1 MTIMKR
7 ALATVLSGVVL
18 STLIA
23 TGAIAEQ
30 KPSTQNRTINEPTTV
45 DLERAY
51 LDKFGS

>member
-1 MTIMKR
+1 MKR
-7 ALATVLSGVVL
+7 TIATVLSGVVL

-23 TGAIAEQ
+23 TNAIAEQ
-30 KPSTQNRTINEPTTV
+30 KPSTQNMTVNEPATL

>member
-1 MTIMKR
+1 MKR
-7 ALATVLSGVVL
+7 AIATVLSGIAI

-23 TGAIAEQ
+23 TSAIAEQ
-30 KPSTQNRTINEPTTV
+30 NSSTPNMTVNEPTTV

>member
-1 MTIMKR
+1 MQR
-7 ALATVLSGVVL
+7 AISTLLSGIVL

-23 TGAIAEQ
+23 TSALAVEQ
-30 KPSTQNRTINEPTTV
+30 KPVAQNMTVSETQTV